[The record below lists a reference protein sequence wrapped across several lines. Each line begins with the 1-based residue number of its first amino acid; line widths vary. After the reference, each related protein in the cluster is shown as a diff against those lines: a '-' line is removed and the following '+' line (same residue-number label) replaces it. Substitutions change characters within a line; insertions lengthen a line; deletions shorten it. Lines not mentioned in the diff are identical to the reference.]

1 MHQSS
6 SEDLTNIIPNI
17 QFGSSILVRF
27 LVINTV
33 AIVLGITFVNL
44 VRLTYPKPET
54 FLGNSNETVV
64 LEPVEV
70 AKVNEP
76 AKEQFLDTTTLPD
89 ETVSHQPTTDV
100 QIDALINDGNDE
112 QPVLINNEPVVLAG
126 SASLSIKNLFENLD
140 ITEVNPAN
148 TPETA
153 FVGGTTALNSIQ
165 LLVTNIETAAID
177 EPEQSIVAPTSTAN
191 LDNPPTEK
199 DTLPILPKPVRQ
211 LKLPAIG
218 MTADIIVAPIVD
230 GDWDI
235 SEVDIEVGQ
244 LEGFSSHPDE
254 NGAIVLAAHAT
265 LEWPASGPF
274 KELRTSS
281 LGDPIIYRVDQTEYV
296 YAITRFL
303 RVDIANVNI
312 LNKQGEDGIVLV
324 TCGSYNYFTGE
335 YGKRLVAYGE
345 LIDVREVIVIDGFE

>member
-6 SEDLTNIIPNI
+6 SKDLINIVPKV

-27 LVINTV
+27 LIINTV
-33 AIVLGITFVNL
+33 AIVLGFTFVNL
-44 VRLTYPKPET
+44 IQLTYPKPET
-54 FLGNSNETVV
+54 FLGNTNEPIV
-64 LEPVEV
+64 LEPAEG
-70 AKVNEP
+70 
-76 AKEQFLDTTTLPD
+76 QHSDLTILPTETVSDQPLTVVQADAIVKDGKD
-89 ETVSHQPTTDV
+89 ETV
-100 QIDALINDGNDE
+100 E
-112 QPVLINNEPVVLAG
+112 QPVLSHNKPDVLAG

-140 ITEVNPAN
+140 LTEGNPTN

-281 LGDPIIYRVDQTEYV
+281 LGDPIIYRVGAWFSISCASQYCRPYTADNSETYPSEKE
-296 YAITRFL
+296 RHF
-303 RVDIANVNI
+303 
-312 LNKQGEDGIVLV
+312 G
-324 TCGSYNYFTGE
+324 
-335 YGKRLVAYGE
+335 
-345 LIDVREVIVIDGFE
+345 